1 MIKVNNNQKVYNYK
15 NYNNNKYKMIINY
28 NNINNN
34 LLIKIS
40 KLIL

>member
-15 NYNNNKYKMIINY
+15 NYKNNKYKMIINY